1 MNKKIFL
8 PIFLLII
15 TILACS
21 LIPQKVGEVE
31 LRGTVTHSTPSLVD
45 KIDAKQAIQ
54 TYAQDVLSL
63 QINNLFAGGAAG
75 DISLPLN
82 LQDNVDIAV
91 DLAGTTYFG
100 FWSGGI
106 ASLSFGD
113 SDVSGDFMADVR
125 DGTLGVF
132 ALTVGSA
139 PPADAASAL
148 SLIQSTYPGL
158 TGYQWIETPSETGYT
173 FTTGEVESVSI
184 ESWSV
189 ELTGTNL
196 NAGVVPGL
204 LNDQSFVWVVVAS
217 GVLAAPFQQ

>member
-8 PIFLLII
+8 PIFLLIVS
-15 TILACS
+15 ILACS
-21 LIPQKVGEVE
+21 LIPQKVGDVE
-31 LRGTVTHSTPSLVD
+31 LSGTVTHSTPSLVD

-113 SDVSGDFMADVR
+113 SDVSGDFVADVR

-139 PPADAASAL
+139 PPTDAASAL
-148 SLIQSTYPGL
+148 NLVQSTYPGL
-158 TGYQWIETPSETGYT
+158 TGYQWVETPSETGYA

-189 ELTGTNL
+189 ELTGTTI

-204 LNDQSFVWVVVAS
+204 LNNQSFVWVVVAS

>member
-1 MNKKIFL
+1 M
-8 PIFLLII
+8 LIVS
-15 TILACS
+15 ILACS
-21 LIPQKVGEVE
+21 LIPQKIGDVE

-45 KIDAKQAIQ
+45 KIDAKLAIQ

-63 QINNLFAGGAAG
+63 QLKNLFAGGAAG

-82 LQDNVDIAV
+82 LQDDVDIAV

-139 PPADAASAL
+139 PPQDPATAL
-148 SLIQSTYPGL
+148 NLIQSTYPGL

-189 ELTGTNL
+189 ELTGTTL

-217 GVLAAPFQQ
+217 GVLAAPFQQD